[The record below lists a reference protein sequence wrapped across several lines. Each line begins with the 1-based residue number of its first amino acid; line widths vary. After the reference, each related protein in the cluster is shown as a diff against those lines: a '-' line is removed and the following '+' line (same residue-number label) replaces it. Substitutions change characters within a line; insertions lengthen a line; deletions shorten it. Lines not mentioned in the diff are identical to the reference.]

1 MSRSGYTDDCDDNW
15 SHIRWRGA
23 VSSAIYGKR
32 GQAALR
38 EIIAALDA
46 LPEKRLAPDSLET
59 ADGDYC
65 TLGALGRFRGL
76 DMTHVDPEDRD
87 AVSKLFGIAEA
98 MSAEIMHIND
108 EHVCEWRWAVERDES
123 LGITRQKR
131 VPIKDAAEKRWQYMR
146 DWCESKLIQEKVTP

>member
-32 GQAALR
+32 GQSALR

-76 DMTHVDPEDRD
+76 EMGDVEPDDLC
-87 AVSKLFGIAEA
+87 AVSDLFGIAKA

-108 EHVCEWRWAVERDES
+108 EHISEWDWVHVRHDSPPRLRFEKVH
-123 LGITRQKR
+123 
-131 VPIKDAAEKRWQYMR
+131 VPDAAEKRWKYMR
-146 DWCESKLIQEKVTP
+146 DWCESKLIKEKVTP